1 MADKIVRI
9 RLLPNGYTAMPKG
22 ARIVHVYEELEGEPP
37 TLVIIGDSVEDKRHW
52 HISILAPGWAVPP
65 GYDYV
70 ATYETKS
77 DGIRLVFAQEKQ
89 TWTSLKPGEIS
100 PS

>member
-9 RLLPNGYTAMPKG
+9 RLLPHGYTAMPKG

-37 TLVIIGDSVEDKRHW
+37 TLVFLGDQLQEKRTW
-52 HISILAPGWAVPP
+52 HIAIFAPGWAILP

-77 DGIRLVFAQEKQ
+77 DGIRLVFKKENA
-89 TWTSLKPGEIS
+89 
-100 PS
+100 